1 MYICNDPIC
10 DPVCD
15 FCWFCIHDA
24 FGTPIGCEKC
34 KLDFDG
40 GSGYCDEFRCR
51 LHETKQAA
59 KNNRR

>member
-15 FCWFCIHDA
+15 FCWFCVHDDL
-24 FGTPIGCEKC
+24 GTPISCKKC
-34 KLDFDG
+34 NANFDG

-51 LHETKQAA
+51 LHESETDTKS
-59 KNNRR
+59 K